1 MAPIVEVVVVVDI
14 VDVKVIVV
22 APVVGPRIDIL
33 EPIPTILKALVSAS
47 STAAALHVEG
57 VFAAEAA
64 PETIIRNA
72 TAAAGR
78 LPSGVLAALLCLD
91 TIAIIALRLIALLI
105 PRAFTILPIAILLST
120 ILLST
125 SAILILPVSLL
136 LLCTIAILIA
146 PVSACPCPCHPGFA
160 SRMRRCR
167 EAKTG
172 QWLLPTAS

>member
-1 MAPIVEVVVVVDI
+1 MAPIVQIVVVIHV

-33 EPIPTILKALVSAS
+33 EPIPAVSEALVSAS
-47 STAAALHVEG
+47 STPAALHVEG

-78 LPSGVLAALLCLD
+78 RPSGVLAALLCLD
-91 TIAIIALRLIALLI
+91 TVAIFPLRLIALLI

-136 LLCTIAILIA
+136 LLCTIAILIL
-146 PVSACPCPCHPGFA
+146 PVS
-160 SRMRRCR
+160 
-167 EAKTG
+167 
-172 QWLLPTAS
+172 LLLLCAIPILLLRAIAILPLPDLL

>member
-1 MAPIVEVVVVVDI
+1 MAPIVQIVVVI
-14 VDVKVIVV
+14 HIIDVKVIVV

-33 EPIPTILKALVSAS
+33 EPIPAVSEALVSAS
-47 STAAALHVEG
+47 STPAALHVEG

-120 ILLST
+120 

-136 LLCTIAILIA
+136 LLRAIAILPL
-146 PVSACPCPCHPGFA
+146 PV
-160 SRMRRCR
+160 
-167 EAKTG
+167 
-172 QWLLPTAS
+172 LL